1 MKASP
6 SPGLGKDPSPALS
19 PAVAALPRATLA
31 DVAAAALLALGAAFE
46 RRDRRASSAAITA
59 IPIVLVNI
67 VAFYGQYDYLT
78 HNLAAPRIITT
89 IMAAALES
97 IAIYLAYQAHV
108 ALIADDTA
116 LRLRLGAYSVA
127 LLIAALN
134 YSHWMKPGWR
144 PTATAVAFALCS
156 AISPVL
162 WSIHSRRSSRAI
174 LKSKGLIEDHAVRL
188 GATRW
193 SWHLLKSVQVMY
205 RATWIGENRPD
216 RAIALYR
223 SRRDRVA
230 ARKARDL
237 DQYRGT
243 HSDRSEG
250 ARKAAKAAAPK
261 TPPPVT
267 GPREPRGALPPTSRA
282 KAQGTGLAAVRDETE
297 AAMARELIASGAPL
311 PYARALAGDDRL
323 TGSLSTRRRAA
334 DRILAD
340 ATAGLDGNH
349 GRVNGS

>member
-19 PAVAALPRATLA
+19 PAVVALPRATLA
-31 DVAAAALLALGAAFE
+31 DVTAAALLALGAAFE

-59 IPIVLVNI
+59 VPIVLVNI

-78 HNLAAPRIITT
+78 RSLAAPRIITT

-108 ALIADDTA
+108 ALIADDSA

-174 LKSKGLIEDHAVRL
+174 LKSQGLIEDHAVRL

-193 SWHLLKSVQVMY
+193 FWHVIKSVRVMY
-205 RATWIGENRPD
+205 RATWVGENRPAE
-216 RAIALYR
+216 AIRLIGKPG
-223 SRRDRVA
+223 V
-230 ARKARDL
+230 
-237 DQYRGT
+237 G
-243 HSDRSEG
+243 SDRSER
-250 ARKAAKAAAPK
+250 ARTRKAVRIAAPE

-267 GPREPRGALPPTSRA
+267 GPREPRGAVPPTSRV
-282 KAQGTGLAAVRDETE
+282 KAQGTGLAAARNETE
-297 AAMARELIASGAPL
+297 AVMVAELVNRELITSGAPL
-311 PYARALAGDDRL
+311 PAARALAGDDRL

-340 ATAGLDGNH
+340 ARARMDGNH
-349 GRVNGS
+349 ARRVNGS

>member
-1 MKASP
+1 M
-6 SPGLGKDPSPALS
+6 
-19 PAVAALPRATLA
+19 A

-46 RRDRRASSAAITA
+46 RRRDREHRTSSAAITA
-59 IPIVLVNI
+59 VPIVLVNI

-78 HNLAAPRIITT
+78 HALAAPRIITT

-108 ALIADDTA
+108 ALIADDSA

-193 SWHLLKSVQVMY
+193 FWHVIKSVRVMFA
-205 RATWIGENRPD
+205 ATWIGENRPAE
-216 RAIALYR
+216 AIRLIG
-223 SRRDRVA
+223 
-230 ARKARDL
+230 KP
-237 DQYRGT
+237 GT
-243 HSDRSEG
+243 RSDRSEG
-250 ARKAAKAAAPK
+250 ARKAAEAAPK
-261 TPPPVT
+261 PPPPVT
-267 GPREPRGALPPTSRA
+267 GPREPRSGIPPAQRA
-282 KAQGTGLAAVRDETE
+282 KAQGTGLAAVRNETE
-297 AAMARELIASGAPL
+297 AAMVAELVRSGSL
-311 PYARALAGDDRL
+311 PYARTLAGDDRL
-323 TGSLSTRRRAA
+323 TGSFSTRRRAA

-340 ATAGLDGNH
+340 ARVRMDGNH